1 MASSHPAEDDF
12 AAIEEAVARM
22 EPAVLAAWARAVRG
36 AAREVVPEPSIIPAP
51 ELLDGGR
58 VRFPCPLGCGW
69 GHVEDPGTELFGP
82 LLLPA
87 DFTGADLSAAIT
99 AQADERAEERRRRV
113 EEAIR
118 DHFTESHPG
127 R

>member
-1 MASSHPAEDDF
+1 MTATGSGGDGF
-12 AAIEEAVARM
+12 AAVQAALARIPSS
-22 EPAVLAAWARAVRG
+22 ELQEQLR
-36 AAREVVPEPSIIPAP
+36 AAREAPAELPEPSIIPAP
-51 ELLDGGR
+51 ESLGWGR

-69 GHVEDPGTELFGP
+69 GHEEDPGAEPMGP
-82 LLLPA
+82 LLLPV
-87 DFTGADLSAAIT
+87 DYTEADLNAAIT
-99 AQADERAEERRRRV
+99 AQAAASAEALRGRA